1 MMLRPYKTRRHWK
14 AGTLLSSVMAVSL
27 AAVAQP
33 ALAQSPGPSSAA
45 STSGISSAVFQ
56 WKALQQGS
64 FPFSTYASFML
75 ANPGW
80 PGEAAMRKAAEKAI
94 VVDGES
100 PKQVI
105 AFFSRFAPQSS
116 GALLRQA
123 EALMAD
129 GQRAEANT
137 TARAAWMSGTLTPED
152 ETRLMQRFSGVLT
165 TDDHDRRM
173 DRLLWSRSTAA
184 ASRQIMLVSSAR
196 RAVFAARLAFLTKA
210 PDAAIKMA
218 AAESAG
224 RGDAGYIAD
233 KVWWYRNGGNPV
245 MGRALMANPRQL
257 GAPPT
262 SPVKWLEIQ
271 LDVAKN
277 AANDMQWE
285 TVWNIARQIDDTY
298 PAGTIVRD
306 RSFDERD
313 DYTSLTWLGGITS
326 LQKRNR
332 PLDALRM
339 FEKYAA
345 AARSPQT
352 QAKGLYWAGRAADAA
367 GQRDTARQFYQR
379 AAANYDQFHG
389 QLAAERVG
397 QPITIPDVQRTIA
410 LSAAERA
417 AFENRSLVRAAVWL
431 GSTGQRQD
439 QTKFVRALA
448 AGLQTDTEHFLAS
461 ELAVRLGRQDLAVL
475 VGRSAREDGFSDY
488 TKVGFPTLSVP
499 PEHRQ
504 NWTMIHAITRQE
516 SQFDR
521 EAMSPVGA
529 RGLMQLMPGTAR
541 ETAPRAGVAYDL
553 AGLTQDTQ
561 TNIRLGATYFSQ
573 MMDRFGGSYVLSVA
587 AYNAGPGR
595 VNQWLR
601 ANGDPRLP
609 GADVVGWIEAIPISE
624 TRGYVQRVLENAIV
638 YDRLNPDRKAETRLT
653 AYLAPGSA
661 GYGGR

>member
-1 MMLRPYKTRRHWK
+1 MTISPYKTRRHTK
-14 AGTLLSSVMAVSL
+14 AVTLLSSVMTLSL
-27 AAVAQP
+27 AAIAQP
-33 ALAQSPGPSSAA
+33 ISAQSSQTPTAYTA
-45 STSGISSAVFQ
+45 NGISSAVFQ

-64 FPFSTYASFML
+64 FPFSSYASFML

-94 VVDGES
+94 VPETEN
-100 PKQVI
+100 PRQVI
-105 AFFSRFAPQSS
+105 AYFARFAPQTSA
-116 GALLRQA
+116 GLLRQA
-123 EALMAD
+123 EALFSD
-129 GQRAEANT
+129 GQRAEAQT
-137 TARAAWMSGTLTPED
+137 AARAAWMAGALTPED
-152 ETRLMQRFSGVLT
+152 ETRLMQRFSGSLT
-165 TDDHDRRM
+165 TEDHERRM

-184 ASRQIMLVSSAR
+184 AARHILLVSNAR
-196 RAVFAARLAFLTKA
+196 RPVFAARLAFLTKA
-210 PDAAIKMA
+210 PDAAIKMTA
-218 AAESAG
+218 ADTVG
-224 RGDAGYIAD
+224 RNDAGYLAD
-233 KVWWYRNGGNPV
+233 KVWWYRNGSNPV
-245 MGRALMANPRQL
+245 LARAILANPRQL
-257 GAPPT
+257 ASPPT

-271 LDVAKN
+271 LDVARN

-285 TVWNIARQIDDTY
+285 TVWNIARQVDDTY
-298 PAGTIVRD
+298 APGTVVRD

-339 FEKYAA
+339 FELYAA

-367 GQRDTARQFYQR
+367 GQRDKAMQFYQR
-379 AAANYDQFHG
+379 AAANFDQFHG
-389 QLAAERVG
+389 QLAAERIG
-397 QPITIPDVQRTIA
+397 TSIAIPDVQRTLS

-417 AFENRSLVRAAVWL
+417 AFDNRSLVRATVWL
-431 GSTGQRQD
+431 GGTGQRQD

-448 AGLQTDTEHFLAS
+448 AGLQTDAEHFLAS

-475 VGRSAREDGFSDY
+475 VGRSAREDGFADY
-488 TKVGFPTLSVP
+488 TKVGFPTLTVP
-499 PEHRQ
+499 SEHRQ

-541 ETAPRAGVAYDL
+541 ETAPRAGVVYDL
-553 AGLTQDTQ
+553 ASLTQDTQ
-561 TNIRLGATYFSQ
+561 ANMRLGATYFAQ
-573 MMDRFGGSYVLSVA
+573 MMDRFGGSYVLAVA

-624 TRGYVQRVLENAIV
+624 TRGYVQRVLENAVV
-638 YDRLNPDRKAETRLT
+638 YDRLNPERKAATRLT
-653 AYLAPGSA
+653 AYLSPGSPSF
-661 GYGGR
+661 GGR

>member
-1 MMLRPYKTRRHWK
+1 MTISPYKTRRHTK
-14 AGTLLSSVMAVSL
+14 AVTLLSSVMALSL
-27 AAVAQP
+27 AAIAQPVVAQSSQP
-33 ALAQSPGPSSAA
+33 SGAILAN
-45 STSGISSAVFQ
+45 GISSAVFQ

-64 FPFSTYASFML
+64 FPFSSYAGFML

-94 VVDGES
+94 VPDAEN
-100 PKQVI
+100 PRQVI
-105 AFFSRFAPQSS
+105 AFFGKFAPQTPT
-116 GALLRQA
+116 GLLRQA
-123 EALMAD
+123 EAMMSD
-129 GQRAEANT
+129 GQRTDAQTA
-137 TARAAWMSGTLTPED
+137 ARAAWMAGALTPED
-152 ETRLMQRFSGVLT
+152 ETRLMQRFSSALT

-184 ASRQIMLVSSAR
+184 AARQILLVGNAR
-196 RAVFAARLAFLTKA
+196 RPLFAARLAFLTKA

-218 AAESAG
+218 AVDASG
-224 RGDAGYIAD
+224 RNDAGYLAD

-245 MGRALMANPRQL
+245 LARAILANPRQL
-257 GAPPT
+257 AAPPT

-271 LDVAKN
+271 LDVARN

-285 TVWNIARQIDDTY
+285 TVWNIARQIDDSY
-298 PAGTIVRD
+298 ASGTIVRD

-339 FEKYAA
+339 FELYAA

-367 GQRDTARQFYQR
+367 GQRDKAMQFYQR
-379 AAANYDQFHG
+379 AAANFDQFHG
-389 QLAAERVG
+389 QLAAERIG
-397 QPITIPDVQRTIA
+397 TAIAIPDVQRTLS

-417 AFENRSLVRAAVWL
+417 AFDNRSLVRATVWL
-431 GSTGQRQD
+431 GGAGQRQD

-448 AGLQTDTEHFLAS
+448 AGLQTDAEHFLAS

-475 VGRSAREDGFSDY
+475 VGRSAREDGFADY

-499 PEHRQ
+499 SEHRQ

-541 ETAPRAGVAYDL
+541 ETAPRAGVVYDL
-553 AGLTQDTQ
+553 ASLTQDTQ
-561 TNIRLGATYFSQ
+561 ANMRLGATYFAQ
-573 MMDRFGGSYVLSVA
+573 MMDRFGGSYVLAVA
-587 AYNAGPGR
+587 AYNAGPGN
-595 VNQWLR
+595 VNKWLR

-609 GADVVGWIEAIPISE
+609 GVDVVGWIEAIPISE
-624 TRGYVQRVLENAIV
+624 TRGYVQRVLENAVV
-638 YDRLNPDRKAETRLT
+638 YDRLNPDRKAATRLT
-653 AYLAPGSA
+653 AYLSPGSPS
-661 GYGGR
+661 YGGR

>member
-14 AGTLLSSVMAVSL
+14 AGTLLSSVVAASL
-27 AAVAQP
+27 IAVAQS
-33 ALAQSPGPSSAA
+33 AMAQSSQSQATTTA
-45 STSGISSAVFQ
+45 SGISSAVFQ
-56 WKALQQGS
+56 WKALQQGTFS
-64 FPFSTYASFML
+64 FGTYASFML
-75 ANPGW
+75 GNPGW
-80 PGEAAMRKAAEKAI
+80 PGESALRKAAEKAI
-94 VVDGES
+94 VSDSEN
-100 PKQVI
+100 PRQVI
-105 AFFSRFAPQSS
+105 AFFTRFPPQSS
-116 GALLRQA
+116 RAMLRQA

-129 GQRAEANT
+129 GQRAEAGMA
-137 TARAAWMSGTLTPED
+137 ARAAWMAGALNPED
-152 ETRLMQRFSGVLT
+152 ETRLMQRFAGTLT
-165 TDDHDRRM
+165 IDDHDRRM
-173 DRLLWSRSTAA
+173 DRLLWSRSTAV
-184 ASRQIMLVSSAR
+184 ASRQILLVSSAK
-196 RAVFAARLAFLTKA
+196 RAIFAARLAFLTKA
-210 PDAAIKMA
+210 PDAAIRMA
-218 AAESAG
+218 AADGLG
-224 RGDAGYIAD
+224 RADAGYIAD
-233 KVWWYRNGGNPV
+233 KVWWYRNSGNPV
-245 MGRALMANPRQL
+245 MGRALMASSRQL
-257 GAPPT
+257 VAPPAD
-262 SPVKWLEIQ
+262 PVKWLEIQ
-271 LDVAKN
+271 LEVAKN

-285 TVWNIARQIDDTY
+285 TVWNIARQVDDTY

-367 GQRDTARQFYQR
+367 GQRDAARQYYQR

-389 QLAAERVG
+389 QLAAERIGKTVA
-397 QPITIPDVQRTIA
+397 IPDVQRTIA

-417 AFENRSLVRAAVWL
+417 AFESRSIVKATVWL
-431 GSTGQRQD
+431 GGTGQRQD
-439 QTKFVRALA
+439 QTRFVRALA
-448 AGLQTDTEHFLAS
+448 AGLQTDKEHFLAS

-475 VGRSAREDGFSDY
+475 VGRSAREDGLSDY
-488 TKVGFPTLSVP
+488 TKVGFPTLTVP
-499 PEHRQ
+499 PEHRP

-541 ETAPRAGVAYDL
+541 ETAPRAGVSYNLD
-553 AGLTQDTQ
+553 GLTQDTQ

-573 MMDRFGGSYVLSVA
+573 MMDRFGGSYVLAVA

-638 YDRLNPDRKAETRLT
+638 YDRLNPDRKVETRLT
-653 AYLAPGSA
+653 GYLSPGSPS
-661 GYGGR
+661 YGGK